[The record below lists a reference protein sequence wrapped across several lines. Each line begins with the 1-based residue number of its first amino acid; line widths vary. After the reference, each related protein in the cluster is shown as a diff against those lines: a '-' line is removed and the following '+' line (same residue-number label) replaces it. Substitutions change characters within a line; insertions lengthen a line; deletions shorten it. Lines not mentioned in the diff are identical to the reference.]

1 MGNPERPAAPVGG
14 SPSHAASGWL
24 DLTPRVT
31 DDERSVPSAR
41 TLAAVFKRRRR
52 TIVAVLGTTLV
63 AVAVATAALPRTWES
78 TTTILVEERARGDE
92 SSALE
97 VLDRLG
103 LGNQAETEI
112 ELIRSRRVVEPV
124 VDELD
129 LHARLETDLGSS
141 HPDLLLREFAAGRS
155 AEPETYRFVRMR
167 DGGYSV
173 ETEAGEVVV
182 PRAEPGEPVR
192 FGGVSFRLP
201 TDRDADGATLRV
213 SSFAGRTSAVQGLL
227 DANQVRRE
235 GDLIRLRC
243 RGASA
248 EEARTLCDAVTRSYV
263 GLRTE
268 LQRDE
273 AIATA
278 AFLGEQVAGIE
289 RRLQVAE
296 DSLEAFASA
305 NQVVAL
311 EERAAEEVRH
321 LAGRQAEIEQ
331 LRAERVALRQLIGRI
346 EAAPEG
352 SRGTRDLAG
361 FPTFLR
367 NTAVSQ
373 LLASLLAADEEVA
386 RLSGLRTER
395 NADLRLA
402 RDRVRGLE
410 TRLHELATSYERA
423 LGNEIAAIEATLTT
437 SGRRLATIPSRQVQY
452 ARLQRQALLFD
463 ELYRFLE
470 TRRREAE
477 VAEAVELPSVR
488 VVDHASLAEAPASPR
503 PRRNLALAL
512 FLGLA
517 GGLGLGVVKDLA
529 DPRILERGDLKLSPR
544 MPILGL
550 IPSVREPGPLLP
562 ATREGGGAG
571 VGSSAAFFQNWDQQL
586 ALEAF
591 RSVVADL
598 RFLGRESG
606 RPVRSVAVTS
616 AGPGEGKTFVACN
629 LALARALHAGRT
641 MLVDADMR
649 ASRVAEFLDCPS
661 MPGLSEVLAGL
672 VDARSVAS
680 TLHVEESGKLWII
693 PAGTPTPHSAAL
705 LEERLFERLVAVV
718 RDNVDLLIV
727 DTPPLNV
734 LADAATIASS
744 VDAVLVVVRR
754 GVTDREGLRLTLE
767 RLARTGVPSINVIFN
782 DVVLPKR
789 YATYT
794 YRYAPVFG
802 DPYAGAVEELS

>member
-1 MGNPERPAAPVGG
+1 MGNPERPATAADGPA
-14 SPSHAASGWL
+14 SSAASGWL
-24 DLTPRVT
+24 DLTHRVT
-31 DDERSVPSAR
+31 EPERDVPSAR
-41 TLAAVFKRRRR
+41 TFVAVLKRRRG
-52 TIVAVLGTTLV
+52 TILAVLFVTLV
-63 AVAVATAALPRTWES
+63 AVAGGTALLPRIWES
-78 TTTILVEERARGDE
+78 STTILVEERTRGAE
-92 SSALE
+92 TSALE
-97 VLDRLG
+97 VLERLG

-112 ELIRSRRVVEPV
+112 ELIKSRRVVEPV

-129 LHARLETDLGSS
+129 LHVRLETANGTSS
-141 HPDLLLREFAAGRS
+141 PGVLLPEFTAAPS
-155 AEPETYRFVRMR
+155 AEPGAYRFVRLR
-167 DGGYSV
+167 DGGYSI
-173 ETEAGEVVV
+173 ETEEGEVIV
-182 PRAEPGEPVR
+182 PRAGPGERVR
-192 FGGVSFRLP
+192 FAGVALLIPRNGEAN
-201 TDRDADGATLRV
+201 DAVLRV
-213 SSFAGRTSAVQGLL
+213 ASFASRISAVQGLL
-227 DANQVRRE
+227 DASQVRRE

-243 RGASA
+243 RSASA
-248 EEARTLCDAVTRSYV
+248 VDARALCDAVTRSYV

-268 LQRDE
+268 LQRVE
-273 AIATA
+273 ATATA

-289 RRLQVAE
+289 RRLEAAE
-296 DSLEAFASA
+296 DSLEVFART

-321 LAGRQAEIEQ
+321 LAARQAELEQ
-331 LRAERVALRQLIGRI
+331 LRAERSALRRLIAQIG
-346 EAAPEG
+346 APPDE
-352 SRGTRDLAG
+352 SRDYRDLAG

-367 NTAVSQ
+367 NAAVSQ
-373 LLASLLAADEEVA
+373 LLASLLAADEELS
-386 RLSGLRTER
+386 RLAALRTER
-395 NADLRLA
+395 NADLRA
-402 RDRVRGLE
+402 ADDRVRELE
-410 TRLHELATSYERA
+410 TRLHDLAASYERA
-423 LGNEIAAIEATLTT
+423 LGNEIVAMETTLAR
-437 SGRRLATIPSRQVQY
+437 SGRRLSAIPTRQVEY

-488 VVDHASLAEAPASPR
+488 VVDHASLAEAPASPK

-517 GGLGLGVVKDLA
+517 GGVGLGVVRDLA
-529 DPRILERGDLKLSPR
+529 DPRILERGDIRLGPR

-550 IPSVREPGPLLP
+550 IPSVREPGPLLS
-562 ATREGGGAG
+562 ATREGGRVV
-571 VGSSAAFFQNWDQQL
+571 VGSPPTLFHNWDQQL

-598 RFLGRESG
+598 RFLGRERG

-649 ASRVAEFLDCPS
+649 ASRVAEFLGCPAT
-661 MPGLSEVLAGL
+661 PGLSEVLAGL
-672 VDARSVAS
+672 VEARSVAT
-680 TLHVEESGKLWII
+680 TLRVEESGKLWVI

-705 LEERLFERLVAVV
+705 LEERLFERLVGLV

-782 DVVLPKR
+782 DVDLPKR

-802 DPYAGAVEELS
+802 DPYAEVAEELS

>member
-24 DLTPRVT
+24 DLTSRVD

-52 TIVAVLGTTLV
+52 TILTVLAATLI

-78 TTTILVEERARGDE
+78 TTTILVEERVRGDE
-92 SSALE
+92 NSTLE

-112 ELIRSRRVVEPV
+112 ELIHSRRVVEPV

-129 LHARLETDLGSS
+129 LHARLETDRGVS
-141 HPDLLLREFAAGRS
+141 HPDLLLREFAAAPS
-155 AEPETYRFVRMR
+155 AEPETYRFERMR
-167 DGGYSV
+167 DGGYSI

-182 PRAEPGEPVR
+182 PRAEPGEAVR

-213 SSFAGRTSAVQGLL
+213 SSFAARTSAVQGLL
-227 DANQVRRE
+227 DAHQIRRE

-248 EEARTLCDAVTRSYV
+248 VEARELCDAVTRSYV
-263 GLRTE
+263 ALRTD

-273 AIATA
+273 ATATA

-289 RRLQVAE
+289 RRLEAAE

-321 LAGRQAEIEQ
+321 LATRQAEIEQ
-331 LRAERVALRQLIGRI
+331 LRAERAALRQLIRRI
-346 EAAPEG
+346 EASPEG
-352 SRGTRDLAG
+352 SRDTRDLAG

-402 RDRVRGLE
+402 RDRVGGLE
-410 TRLHELATSYERA
+410 TRLHDLATSYERA
-423 LGNEIAAIEATLTT
+423 LGNEIGAIEATLTS

-488 VVDHASLAEAPASPR
+488 VVDHASLAEAPASPK

-529 DPRILERGDLKLSPR
+529 DPRILERGDLRLSPR

-598 RFLGRESG
+598 RFLGRENG

-649 ASRVAEFLDCPS
+649 ASRVAEFLDCPAV
-661 MPGLSEVLAGL
+661 PGLSEVLAGL

-680 TLHVEESGKLWII
+680 TLHVEESGKLWVI

-705 LEERLFERLVAVV
+705 LEERLFERLVGLV

-802 DPYAGAVEELS
+802 DPYAGAVEEIS